1 MFTIPRNGWTN
12 LNFDKISL
20 RASYLTDIP
29 NDCLDAFIYA
39 LKTNNPAII
48 FFDAEG
54 YDFHLISSYY
64 RSYIIVDKEDNNV
77 DTYVIEKGI
86 IELAKELVNDI
97 QRGYDDW
104 LNWDCD
110 DEEYAEVN
118 REVFKEKLSM
128 LNFEINRRKSEI

>member
-118 REVFKEKLSM
+118 REVFKEKVC
-128 LNFEINRRKSEI
+128 

>member
-128 LNFEINRRKSEI
+128 LNFEINRRK